1 MECHSARWHRF
12 LLGSALANYWH
23 TWGANCFTS
32 LCSGART
39 FACIY
44 IFDSAPHCNRYV
56 DDYFASTP
64 EDDAEGCM
72 KDFAALA
79 RLILGTDAISARKLE
94 HGNPLCILGLSVT
107 LDASGMSCRPHEDKT
122 QKWTDAMKEALCTDS
137 LAPGAASKLAGG
149 LSWACQNMFSRHV
162 CHHTVS
168 SSVRLCIVF
177 ATGLGEP
184 C

>member
-1 MECHSARWHRF
+1 M
-12 LLGSALANYWH
+12 LGSALANYWH

-44 IFDSAPHCNRYV
+44 ILDSAPHRNRYV

-107 LDASGMSCRPHEDKT
+107 LDASGMSCRPHADKT

-168 SSVRLCIVF
+168 SSVCRCIVF